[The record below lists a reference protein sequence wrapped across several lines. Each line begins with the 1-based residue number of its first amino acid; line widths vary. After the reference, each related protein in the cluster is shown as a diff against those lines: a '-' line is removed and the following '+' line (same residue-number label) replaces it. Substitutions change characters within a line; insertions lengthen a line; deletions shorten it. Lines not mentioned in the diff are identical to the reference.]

1 MMEVAMAVPAGGGTS
16 SVPAGP
22 TSRKP
27 VKFQSFQSPAI
38 AHVVPVRLTLCHQ
51 EV

>member
-1 MMEVAMAVPAGGGTS
+1 MMEVATAVPAGGELLPFLPVQRPG
-16 SVPAGP
+16 
-22 TSRKP
+22 SRL
-27 VKFQSFQSPAI
+27 FQSFQSPAI